1 MVKDHGLIFNWHCC
15 GSVHAFLTDM
25 IEAGID
31 IFDVVQTSAKDMDV
45 ETLYHRYGNQV
56 CFHGAVD
63 VQKLLVSGKPIRFE
77 TKSPYRDL
85 WGLEGG
91 MVVAPSHE
99 MVQKRRLR
107 ISWLCMMPYVM
118 FNDRI

>member
-1 MVKDHGLIFNWHCC
+1 MVKDYGLIFNWHCC
-15 GSVHAFLTDM
+15 GSVHAFLADM

-45 ETLYHRYGNQV
+45 ETLYRRYGNQV

-63 VQKLLVSGKPIRFE
+63 VQKLLVSGKPNQVRDEIHHI
-77 TKSPYRDL
+77 RDL
-85 WGLEGG
+85 WGLKGG

-99 MVQKRRLR
+99 MVPETPIENIMAMYDTLR
-107 ISWLCMMPYVM
+107 DLQ
-118 FNDRI
+118 